1 MMRVV
6 KREQSLPVLRFRSP
20 GPEATQAAAHE
31 LAAGIDEHGLVI
43 GLVGALGTGKT
54 LFVKGLAAGMGIDP
68 SQVSSPTF
76 VIAQQT
82 VAASGRRLAHVDLYR
97 VSSLGE
103 LEVLTPR
110 ELEILALIGH
120 GLAIKEI
127 AAILHRSPRTVEAHK
142 QAIAGKLQETDRVK
156 LARIALEAG
165 LLIRDAARTRLRLS

>member
-1 MMRVV
+1 M
-6 KREQSLPVLRFRSP
+6 PVLRFRSP

-31 LAAGIDEHGLVI
+31 LAAGIDEHGLVL

-103 LEVLTPR
+103 LEATGFLDLLEPGAVVAVEWADRLPAALPADHL
-110 ELEILALIGH
+110 ELRLERGARPELRSCRARAG
-120 GLAIKEI
+120 GAI
-127 AAILHRSPRTVEAHK
+127 AAA
-142 QAIAGKLQETDRVK
+142 A
-156 LARIALEAG
+156 LARWRVSLADAGVVGLE
-165 LLIRDAARTRLRLS
+165 